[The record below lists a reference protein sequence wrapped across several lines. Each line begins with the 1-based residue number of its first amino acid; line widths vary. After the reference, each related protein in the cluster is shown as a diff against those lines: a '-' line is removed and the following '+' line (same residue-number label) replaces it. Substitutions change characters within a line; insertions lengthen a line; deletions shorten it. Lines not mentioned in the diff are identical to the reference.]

1 MVLRALILWLLAALP
16 AVAEVP
22 ALVFPAPAVIT
33 ATDEEPGATARIP
46 TGPFA
51 GGAVPARL
59 VAGAVTQTAWRIE
72 GAGPTR
78 DLITALGDQL
88 RAQGWQIGFAC
99 ETAACGGFDFR
110 YGLPLLTEPEMHVD
124 LADFRF
130 LAATRG
136 EAALMLLVS
145 RAQQARFVQ
154 MTLVRPEP
162 APAPEPVPE
171 AAPAPDAPAIAALE
185 TAGSVVLGDLVFD
198 SGAAELAPGDYPSLR
213 ALAGWIAAHPG
224 ARLALVGHTDA
235 SGGSEPNIALSRAR
249 AEAVRRA
256 LVDLGADAGAI
267 VAHGAGYLA
276 PRASNQT
283 PEGRATNRRVE
294 VMLLPQP

>member
-16 AVAEVP
+16 AVAAVP
-22 ALVFPAPAVIT
+22 AFDFAAPAQIT
-33 ATDEEPGATARIP
+33 ATQEEPGATARIP

-51 GGAVPARL
+51 AGAVPGQL
-59 VAGAVTQTAWRIE
+59 VAGLVTQTAWRIE

-78 DLITALGDQL
+78 DLIGALGDQL
-88 RAQGWQIGFAC
+88 QAQGWQIGFSC

-130 LAATRG
+130 LAASRG
-136 EAALMLLVS
+136 GEWLMLVVS

-154 MTLVRPEP
+154 VTLVTPETAP
-162 APAPEPVPE
+162 APAPPA
-171 AAPAPDAPAIAALE
+171 AAPAPPAAMDALA
-185 TAGSVVLGDLVFD
+185 TAGSVVLEDLVFA
-198 SGAAELAPGDYPSLR
+198 SGAAELAAGDYPSLR

-267 VAHGAGYLA
+267 LAHGAGYLA
-276 PRASNQT
+276 PRATNQT
-283 PEGRATNRRVE
+283 PEGRARNRRVE
-294 VMLLPQP
+294 VMLLP